1 MDVHF
6 ASAPPAEN
14 LPLLMGLAG
23 IWNINFLGH
32 RTLAVLPYDQG
43 LSKLAAYLQQ
53 ADMESNGKGV
63 DRWGRPV
70 GYDTGPIVFG
80 EPGTNGQH
88 AFYQLLHQGPQP
100 VPADF
105 IVPLGSHYRLDNHHD
120 ILVSNALAPAKAPP
134 RGRPPDEAAA
144 EMKAPAPS

>member
-63 DRWGRPV
+63 DRRGRPV

-80 EPGTNGQH
+80 EPGPNGQH
-88 AFYQLLHQGPQP
+88 AFYQQIRRASWRER
-100 VPADF
+100 V
-105 IVPLGSHYRLDNHHD
+105 
-120 ILVSNALAPAKAPP
+120 
-134 RGRPPDEAAA
+134 GR
-144 EMKAPAPS
+144 SV

>member
-32 RTLAVLPYDQG
+32 RTLAVLPYGQG

-80 EPGTNGQH
+80 EPGNNGQH
-88 AFYQLLHQGPQP
+88 AFYQLLNQGPPP

-105 IVPLGSHYRLDNHHD
+105 NVTTGPPYRLSKH
-120 ILVSNALAPAKAPP
+120 PAHTYQTGK
-134 RGRPPDEAAA
+134 
-144 EMKAPAPS
+144 

>member
-1 MDVHF
+1 MRISDWSSDVC
-6 ASAPPAEN
+6 SSDL

-88 AFYQLLHQGPQP
+88 AFSQLLHPGPPQIGR
-100 VPADF
+100 A
-105 IVPLGSHYRLDNHHD
+105 SCRE
-120 ILVSNALAPAKAPP
+120 
-134 RGRPPDEAAA
+134 RGC
-144 EMKAPAPS
+144 PSV

>member
-1 MDVHF
+1 
-6 ASAPPAEN
+6 
-14 LPLLMGLAG
+14 
-23 IWNINFLGH
+23 
-32 RTLAVLPYDQG
+32 
-43 LSKLAAYLQQ
+43 
-53 ADMESNGKGV
+53 MESNGKGV

-105 IVPLGSHYRLDNHHD
+105 ILPLGSHYRLHNHHD
-120 ILVSNALAPAKAPP
+120 LLVSNALAQPAALLPRPTRPQADAETQAP
-134 RGRPPDEAAA
+134 GPP
-144 EMKAPAPS
+144 PS